1 MTEKTFQS
9 IFLERWHPYA
19 WIAFVSCLLYGHI
32 LAFSDY
38 TYFDDYDLIARNF
51 SHIDELSDIS
61 HEFFEDAFHQAQGGN
76 FFRPIL
82 TISFILSAQVS
93 GLDLWG
99 YHLTDIVLH
108 LIASM
113 LVFGALKTLGI
124 RHGPAFVCSLLF
136 CLHPS
141 LTQAVAWVSGRND
154 TLLAVFVLPCFIFFV
169 KFLEAPS
176 VKWYLLHMLFFALSM
191 LTKETAIVFPLLA
204 LFHAGVVKKQNL
216 LSLSTVLWLVGWG
229 LVLLN
234 WRISRDIA
242 QLAPLGDK
250 WFALKTVF
258 SDLPVLLSY
267 LGKIFW
273 PFNLAFAPFQA
284 DINFIPGIAA
294 VFLLMAAIVLSETR
308 NWRIIAFGLL
318 WYVLFLAPT
327 LFHHA
332 DITHPP
338 KFYEHRIYLSFIGIM
353 MIALSLSFTRRIA
366 PARTFSYASVTLAM
380 VMLGALS
387 YNHSFDF
394 KNHLA
399 LREFAART
407 SPSDDTQYPRVQM
420 MHVPEDLANQ
430 FLARQAG
437 ISSNDPAKTFKTSS
451 FSTQEVRSLLKEA
464 ELARLPL
471 PDDPTLHH
479 RLAVLYFARGYY
491 VRSLEEF
498 QKAAAEEPENADLQF
513 NLGVLCYDGHAVRR
527 AEQAWLKALQLNPQM
542 AEAHQNLSYLFYEQK
557 QYENAWSHSL
567 EATRLGAPVIPGL
580 ATEIQKFLSSS
591 ERKQ

>member
-1 MTEKTFQS
+1 
-9 IFLERWHPYA
+9 
-19 WIAFVSCLLYGHI
+19 
-32 LAFSDY
+32 
-38 TYFDDYDLIARNF
+38 
-51 SHIDELSDIS
+51 
-61 HEFFEDAFHQAQGGN
+61 
-76 FFRPIL
+76 
-82 TISFILSAQVS
+82 
-93 GLDLWG
+93 
-99 YHLTDIVLH
+99 
-108 LIASM
+108 
-113 LVFGALKTLGI
+113 
-124 RHGPAFVCSLLF
+124 
-136 CLHPS
+136 
-141 LTQAVAWVSGRND
+141 
-154 TLLAVFVLPCFIFFV
+154 
-169 KFLEAPS
+169 
-176 VKWYLLHMLFFALSM
+176 
-191 LTKETAIVFPLLA
+191 
-204 LFHAGVVKKQNL
+204 
-216 LSLSTVLWLVGWG
+216 
-229 LVLLN
+229 
-234 WRISRDIA
+234 
-242 QLAPLGDK
+242 
-250 WFALKTVF
+250 
-258 SDLPVLLSY
+258 
-267 LGKIFW
+267 
-273 PFNLAFAPFQA
+273 
-284 DINFIPGIAA
+284 
-294 VFLLMAAIVLSETR
+294 
-308 NWRIIAFGLL
+308 
-318 WYVLFLAPT
+318 
-327 LFHHA
+327 
-332 DITHPP
+332 
-338 KFYEHRIYLSFIGIM
+338 
-353 MIALSLSFTRRIA
+353 
-366 PARTFSYASVTLAM
+366 M
-380 VMLGALS
+380 VMLGVLS